1 MLSKQGFDLWANE
14 YEQSVQM
21 SEDRESY
28 PFAGYKEILNAIY
41 NEVMQSKGAKVLD
54 IGFGTGV
61 LASRLYEAGHDIN
74 GIDFSNEM
82 IRIAQLKMPYA
93 HLIEWDLSN
102 GLPEHFKQ
110 KQYDFI
116 ISTYALHHISDQ
128 EKVTFIEELLPK
140 LSEGGKILIGDVA
153 FENRSKLEECR
164 HNNLHHWD
172 EDEFYFAFD
181 EMKKALEGTCKLEF
195 HGFSH
200 CGGVIQLSK

>member
-14 YEQSVQM
+14 YDHSVQV
-21 SEDRESY
+21 SEESNEY

-41 NEVMQSKGAKVLD
+41 NEVMSHHQANVLD

-93 HLIEWDLSN
+93 TLIEWDLTN
-102 GLPEHFKQ
+102 GLPEHFNQ
-110 KQYDFI
+110 KEYDFI
-116 ISTYALHHISDQ
+116 ISTYALHHISDE
-128 EKVTFIEELLPK
+128 EKVTFIKDLLPK
-140 LSEGGKILIGDVA
+140 LSEGGKMLIGDVA
-153 FENRSKLEECR
+153 FENRKKLEECR
-164 HNNLHHWD
+164 NANLHHWD

-181 EMKKALEGTCKLEF
+181 ELKAALEGSCTLEF
-195 HGFSH
+195 HGFLH
-200 CGGVIQLSK
+200 CGGVIQISK